1 MIPLLLKKEHSFISK
16 RKEITKDS
24 YIIFSDDFSQ
34 AASIRIPNNA
44 YDLNTNYIEFSEG
57 TILDNLFKELL
68 KDDYNKIPKEAVL
81 HLNNVFRRFV
91 AIDEMMVKY
100 DSNNNFYLKNYVMNN
115 ESSGKLI
122 KEYKLEDFKF
132 FTTNKNN
139 LSRIRGSII

>member
-1 MIPLLLKKEHSFISK
+1 M
-16 RKEITKDS
+16 
-24 YIIFSDDFSQ
+24 
-34 AASIRIPNNA
+34 
-44 YDLNTNYIEFSEG
+44 NTNYIEFSEG

>member
-1 MIPLLLKKEHSFISK
+1 MIQLLLKKGTSYISK

-34 AASIRIPNNA
+34 AVSIHIPNNA

-115 ESSGKLI
+115 ESSGELI

-132 FTTNKNN
+132 FTTNKSN